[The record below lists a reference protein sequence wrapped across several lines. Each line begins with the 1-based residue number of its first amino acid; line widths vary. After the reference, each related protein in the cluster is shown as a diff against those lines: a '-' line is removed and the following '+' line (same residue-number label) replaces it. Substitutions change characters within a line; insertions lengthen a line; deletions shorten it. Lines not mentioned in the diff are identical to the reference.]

1 MTVCCAVIVA
11 VRLGFQQ
18 SSIEQESA
26 VSEYFLMKCLVL
38 HLRKFVFC
46 FSLRFVI
53 EPGLGEAPSW
63 ALLAVCRFLLRANL
77 AVEWCVMGT
86 C

>member
-53 EPGLGEAPSW
+53 GARSGRGSQLGTVGS
-63 ALLAVCRFLLRANL
+63 LQILAAC
-77 AVEWCVMGT
+77 
-86 C
+86 